1 MTTMLT
7 LVCTIASAACAA
19 VTVILS
25 VRNMRPEPFFI
36 INGRV
41 EARAYADWMIVVVNI
56 GVGDMCDVRVSTPTK
71 PDRVLVAAC
80 IRPGER
86 YDMTATLPGKRI
98 DPNRMRLDEIARS
111 EYGSFTLHW
120 RNRLGFRLSRTVMIR
135 GIERET
141 GRPVDRQGFPIRA

>member
-36 INGRV
+36 VNGRV

-71 PDRVLVAAC
+71 PDRVLVAGLHPA
-80 IRPGER
+80 RRTVRHDG
-86 YDMTATLPGKRI
+86 DSPGKANRPEPDAAGRDRKVGVRLIVFGLLPPFTEI
-98 DPNRMRLDEIARS
+98 DDIM
-111 EYGSFTLHW
+111 
-120 RNRLGFRLSRTVMIR
+120 
-135 GIERET
+135 
-141 GRPVDRQGFPIRA
+141 

>member
-1 MTTMLT
+1 MKDEQSTTRRLT
-7 LVCTIASAACAA
+7 PVLKNGVSAAR
-19 VTVILS
+19 S
-25 VRNMRPEPFFI
+25 V
-36 INGRV
+36 NGRV
-41 EARAYADWMIVVVNI
+41 GSQGAADWMIVVVNI

-111 EYGSFTLHW
+111 EYGSSFLVCF
-120 RNRLGFRLSRTVMIR
+120 LLS
-135 GIERET
+135 
-141 GRPVDRQGFPIRA
+141 QK